1 MARIKAD
8 VRREEILRATCREV
22 IARGFASTRV
32 GDVAAALGV
41 STGLVF
47 YHFTNKETLL
57 GEAFRYAASEDLERL
72 SATAAGDGSAAQR
85 LDRILRLYSPAGSS
99 EAWLLWIDAWGQA
112 LRSPEL
118 AEVSRQLDLR
128 WKQTLATVIR
138 EGVAAG
144 EFSCADP
151 DGAAWRLTALL
162 DGLGV
167 QVAVHRGLP
176 AASLVDWVRAA
187 AAAELATDP
196 AALAGDG
203 RLTGCRTRREDAAA
217 ARGGPMAVK
226 LQVVSTRPTRQP
238 RRLLGEA
245 SDVEESRGLTAG
257 RRGPR
262 QATYP
267 ARSGT
272 TTPPGSTPT
281 APAAALF
288 SGSPSPRRPRTGSTW
303 TWTSAAAGT
312 PLEDSRRRV
321 ADAVERA
328 VAAGATR

>member
-57 GEAFRYAASEDLERL
+57 GEAFRYAAGEDLERL
-72 SATAAGDGSAAQR
+72 SATAAGEGSAAQR

-128 WKQTLATVIR
+128 WKQTLASVIR

-144 EFSCADP
+144 EFTCADP
-151 DGAAWRLTALL
+151 DAAAWRLTALL

-176 AASLVDWVRAA
+176 ATRLVEWVRGA

-196 AALAGDG
+196 AALAGD
-203 RLTGCRTRREDAAA
+203 
-217 ARGGPMAVK
+217 
-226 LQVVSTRPTRQP
+226 RQ
-238 RRLLGEA
+238 R
-245 SDVEESRGLTAG
+245 
-257 RRGPR
+257 
-262 QATYP
+262 
-267 ARSGT
+267 
-272 TTPPGSTPT
+272 
-281 APAAALF
+281 
-288 SGSPSPRRPRTGSTW
+288 
-303 TWTSAAAGT
+303 
-312 PLEDSRRRV
+312 
-321 ADAVERA
+321 
-328 VAAGATR
+328 